1 MATPSLLPWTGDEAA
16 DRLIAGDPN
25 ALLVGFALDQQVTV
39 QKAFQGPAVLRA
51 RLGHLDAARI
61 AAMDPDGFLAVCR
74 EKPAIHRFPGTMAKR
89 LQDLCAVIAHD
100 YAGDASRIWTDAA
113 DGADLAARLG
123 ALPGVGAMKVQTIM
137 ALLARQYGVELPGL
151 AALLPAQRTLG
162 DVTTAAE
169 LADYQA
175 GKRAAKAAR
184 RAAAQ

>member
-1 MATPSLLPWTGDEAA
+1 VSHSLLS
-16 DRLIAGDPN
+16 
-25 ALLVGFALDQQVTV
+25 
-39 QKAFQGPAVLRA
+39 
-51 RLGHLDAARI
+51 
-61 AAMDPDGFLAVCR
+61 
-74 EKPAIHRFPGTMAKR
+74 
-89 LQDLCAVIAHD
+89 
-100 YAGDASRIWTDAA
+100 AGDASSAARRWRDAA
-113 DGADLAARLG
+113 RRGAPAVAGGVAAPAQPFLAAWLAEGLERTLCVVCPDVKRQEEFFHDLRFWNGDALLVPDLELSAAGATPDPELAAARLG
-123 ALPGVGAMKVQTIM
+123 ALPGIGAMKVQTIM